1 MAPREGSSIAPHG
14 GVLDE
19 RLNVHGVEGLK
30 VCDLSI
36 CPDNVGCNTFSVRTV
51 SSFFRDWQWLTSWW
65 LQTALLIGEKCA
77 MLVAED
83 LGYSG
88 AALDMKVPPY
98 HAPGEFVGLAR
109 L

>member
-1 MAPREGSSIAPHG
+1 MWAAT
-14 GVLDE
+14 
-19 RLNVHGVEGLK
+19 
-30 VCDLSI
+30 LSAYV
-36 CPDNVGCNTFSVRTV
+36 PSHPLLLFYE
-51 SSFFRDWQWLTSWW
+51 WQWLTSWW
-65 LQTALLIGEKCA
+65 SQTALLIGEKCA

>member
-1 MAPREGSSIAPHG
+1 
-14 GVLDE
+14 
-19 RLNVHGVEGLK
+19 
-30 VCDLSI
+30 
-36 CPDNVGCNTFSVRTV
+36 
-51 SSFFRDWQWLTSWW
+51 
-65 LQTALLIGEKCA
+65 